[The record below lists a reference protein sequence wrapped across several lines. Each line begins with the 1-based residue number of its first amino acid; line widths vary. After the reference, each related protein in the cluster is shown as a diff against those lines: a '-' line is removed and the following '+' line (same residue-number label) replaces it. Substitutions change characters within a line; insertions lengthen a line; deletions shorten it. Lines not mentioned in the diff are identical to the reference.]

1 VQGRN
6 PTIQVLIMDLLQQQ
20 LLTMVHMISATT
32 LEEEEEEK
40 EEDQGLIQLDLDL
53 VQQTCSNHQTKSLI
67 SSNTRNSRHTMGLL
81 KVGQGQRLDNNN
93 SMGGLISLQEEL
105 METKPGRSS
114 WAMVQAEE
122 EEEEEEEE
130 EGLIKVLIEEVAAAA
145 MALSWVVLNITMQ
158 QQQLIPTVELQIK
171 EQDIMERNKALKLD
185 MELP

>member
-1 VQGRN
+1 
-6 PTIQVLIMDLLQQQ
+6 MDLLQQQ

-32 LEEEEEEK
+32 LEEEEEEEE
-40 EEDQGLIQLDLDL
+40 EEDQGLIQLELDL

-67 SSNTRNSRHTMGLL
+67 SSNSRHTMGLL

-105 METKPGRSS
+105 METKLGRSS

-122 EEEEEEEE
+122 EEEE
-130 EGLIKVLIEEVAAAA
+130 VVAAA
-145 MALSWVVLNITMQ
+145 MALSWVVLKINMQ
-158 QQQLIPTVELQIK
+158 QQQLLPTVELQIK
-171 EQDIMERNKALKLD
+171 EQDIMECNKALTLD

>member
-1 VQGRN
+1 MVQGRN
-6 PTIQVLIMDLLQQQ
+6 PTIQVLIQ
-20 LLTMVHMISATT
+20 L
-32 LEEEEEEK
+32 E
-40 EEDQGLIQLDLDL
+40 LDL

-67 SSNTRNSRHTMGLL
+67 SSNSSNGRHTMGLL

-105 METKPGRSS
+105 METKLGRSS

-130 EGLIKVLIEEVAAAA
+130 RFIKVLIEEVVAAA
-145 MALSWVVLNITMQ
+145 MALSWVVLKINMQ

-171 EQDIMERNKALKLD
+171 EQDIMECNKALKLD

>member
-6 PTIQVLIMDLLQQQ
+6 PTTTIQVLIMDLLQQQ

-32 LEEEEEEK
+32 LEEEEEE
-40 EEDQGLIQLDLDL
+40 EEDQGLIQLELDL

-67 SSNTRNSRHTMGLL
+67 SSNSRHTMGLL

-93 SMGGLISLQEEL
+93 SMGGLISLQEEVT
-105 METKPGRSS
+105 ETKLGRSS

-122 EEEEEEEE
+122 EEEEEEE
-130 EGLIKVLIEEVAAAA
+130 VVVAAAA
-145 MALSWVVLNITMQ
+145 MALIWVVLKINMQ

-171 EQDIMERNKALKLD
+171 EQDIMESNKALKLD

>member
-6 PTIQVLIMDLLQQQ
+6 PTTTIQVLIMDLLHQQ

-32 LEEEEEEK
+32 LEE

-67 SSNTRNSRHTMGLL
+67 SSNSSNGRHTMGLL

-93 SMGGLISLQEEL
+93 SMGGLISLQEQL
-105 METKPGRSS
+105 METKLGRSN
-114 WAMVQAEE
+114 WAMVEE

-130 EGLIKVLIEEVAAAA
+130 ERFIKVLIEEAVAAA
-145 MALSWVVLNITMQ
+145 MALIWVVLKINMQ
-158 QQQLIPTVELQIK
+158 QQQLLPTVELQIK
-171 EQDIMERNKALKLD
+171 EQDIMECNKALKLD